1 MGNERRSSVIAKLRS
16 ALVST
21 REKIVADGL
30 FVGTSCTI
38 ALVSYTH
45 YTPALAHTSPE
56 ALSFSDVTC
65 LFGALT
71 SLVLLTFSRRDRPAF
86 AQPAVIWISSAC
98 VLASILALALFPALS
113 YLLSLIHI

>member
-45 YTPALAHTSPE
+45 YTPHSP
-56 ALSFSDVTC
+56 TP
-65 LFGALT
+65 
-71 SLVLLTFSRRDRPAF
+71 RPKRCRS
-86 AQPAVIWISSAC
+86 PT
-98 VLASILALALFPALS
+98 
-113 YLLSLIHI
+113 

>member
-71 SLVLLTFSRRDRPAF
+71 SLVLLTFSRRD
-86 AQPAVIWISSAC
+86 
-98 VLASILALALFPALS
+98 
-113 YLLSLIHI
+113 